1 MLEKRIRIPSRKEA
15 AEGQAVK
22 FDQDKIPYEL
32 LAPEFLEGTA
42 TILKFGAEKYGARNW
57 EEGMHW
63 SRPFGALMR
72 HMWAWWRGEK
82 FDAESSRPHLWHAAC
97 CLMFLI
103 AYEGRNIGKDDRS

>member
-1 MLEKRIRIPSRKEA
+1 MSEKRTRIPSRREA

-42 TILKFGAEKYGARNW
+42 TVLGFGADKYGARNW
-57 EEGMHW
+57 ENGMAW
-63 SRPFGALMR
+63 GRPFAACMR
-72 HMWAWWRGEK
+72 HMWAWWKGEK
-82 FDAESSRPHLWHAAC
+82 LDPESGLPHLHHAAC

-103 AYEGRNIGKDDRS
+103 AYEERDIGEDDRS